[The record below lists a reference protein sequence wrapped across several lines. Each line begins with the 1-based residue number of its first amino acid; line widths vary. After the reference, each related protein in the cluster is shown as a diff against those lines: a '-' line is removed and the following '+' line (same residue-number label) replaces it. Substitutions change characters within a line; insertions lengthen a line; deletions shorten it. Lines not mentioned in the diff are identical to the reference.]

1 MGYEVEVR
9 PDVVVGDLVEL
20 PANIRSRIIRAIEG
34 RLTTEPTRY
43 GVRLKQSLSGLWK
56 IRVGDYRIV
65 YETEEKKVT
74 VWAIRHRKD
83 VYREAERRWLS
94 A

>member
-1 MGYEVEVR
+1 MGYEVGLR
-9 PDVVVGDLVEL
+9 PDVVAEDLTEL
-20 PANIRSRIIRAIEG
+20 PANIRARIIRAVDS

-43 GVRLKQSLSGLWK
+43 GVRLSQSLGGLWK

-65 YETEEKKVT
+65 YEIEEKKVT

-83 VYREAERRWLS
+83 VYAEAGRRWLS

>member
-1 MGYEVEVR
+1 MGYEVGLR
-9 PDVVVGDLVEL
+9 PDVVAEDLTEL
-20 PANIRSRIIRAIEG
+20 PANIRARIIRAVDS

-43 GVRLKQSLSGLWK
+43 GVRLSQSLGGLWK

-65 YETEEKKVT
+65 YEIEEKKVT

-83 VYREAERRWLS
+83 VYAEAGRRWLS
-94 A
+94 V

>member
-1 MGYEVEVR
+1 LGYEVELR
-9 PDVVVGDLVEL
+9 PDVVEEDLTDL
-20 PANIRSRIIRAIEG
+20 SANIRARIIRAIES

-43 GVRLKQSLSGLWK
+43 GVRLRQSLGGLWK

-65 YETEEKKVT
+65 YEIEEKKVS

-83 VYREAERRWLS
+83 VYEEAELRWLS
-94 A
+94 

>member
-1 MGYEVEVR
+1 MGYEVELR
-9 PDVVVGDLVEL
+9 PEVVDEDLAEL

-43 GVRLKQSLSGLWK
+43 GVRLRQSLGGLWK
-56 IRVGDYRIV
+56 IRVRDYRIV
-65 YETEEKKVT
+65 YEIEGENVT

-83 VYREAERRWLS
+83 VYREAERRWRSL
-94 A
+94 

>member
-1 MGYEVEVR
+1 MGYEVELR
-9 PDVVVGDLVEL
+9 PDVVEEDLTDL
-20 PANIRSRIIRAIEG
+20 SANIRARIIRAIES

-43 GVRLKQSLSGLWK
+43 GVRLRQSLGGLWK

-65 YETEEKKVT
+65 YEIEEKKVT

-83 VYREAERRWLS
+83 VYEEAELRWLS